1 MKKVVFFLVCF
12 WATLT
17 AFGQTKT
24 ATTSVISS
32 PTDTITVSIANKKS
46 VNGYLEF
53 DVMVQGAHLRG
64 KSGNYLSSL
73 EVELDYN
80 PTMFAHNLADGTP
93 TGGKIEATNGRDFDQ
108 KTKVGKQ
115 WMPSYT
121 VGIRNVTNSRIR
133 LSLLMNYYH
142 GAKHFR
148 GFIDSS
154 PRAAIHIRLP
164 LENCMANSSG
174 LAFVENGN
182 ITVGTYVNS
191 IDATF
196 GNSIRYLRH
205 LFKDPKGINDVNC
218 AGEDH

>member
-1 MKKVVFFLVCF
+1 MKKTVLLLVCF
-12 WATLT
+12 LSLNTI
-17 AFGQTKT
+17 FGQTKP
-24 ATTSVISS
+24 TSTPVVSG
-32 PTDTITVSIANKKS
+32 PTDTIMVSIANKKS

-53 DVMVQGAHLRG
+53 DVMVQGSHLRG
-64 KSGNYLSSL
+64 KTGNYLSSL
-73 EVELDYN
+73 EIELDYN
-80 PTMFAHNLADGTP
+80 PTMFAHNLASGTP
-93 TGGKIEATNGRDFDQ
+93 TGGKIEATNGHDFDQ
-108 KTKVGKQ
+108 KTKSNKQ
-115 WMPSYT
+115 WLPSYT

-154 PRAAIHIRLP
+154 PRAAIHIKLP

-196 GNSIRYLRH
+196 GSSVRYLRH
-205 LFKDPKGINDVNC
+205 IFKDPKGINDVNC
-218 AGEDH
+218 AGEEH